1 MERVEGQ
8 EIFGQ
13 SFAVDEASDMLERAV
28 ISQQHCKMVG
38 AVEPISI
45 IYRAAKNKWKSASE
59 ANTVPGE
66 QLHDLRWFGGVPT
79 RQLVVV
85 PDAWRWPAA
94 SEAGG
99 GGTSLLNMHAPVV
112 YKALVRKVKL
122 PEWDRFSPSWPLPSA
137 QQEGSLK
144 VIWSSLGVNPKTSAL
159 AWRITQRALPIID
172 T

>member
-45 IYRAAKNKWKSASE
+45 IYRA
-59 ANTVPGE
+59 
-66 QLHDLRWFGGVPT
+66 
-79 RQLVVV
+79 
-85 PDAWRWPAA
+85 DAWRWPAA